1 MSNVPLASEFP
12 AASTE
17 QWRKL
22 ADGVLKG
29 ASFERKLVAKT
40 YDGLRIEPLYARDPK
55 AEPVLGRTPGAPWQ
69 IIQRLDHPNPAL
81 ANAQALQDLEGGATG
96 LSLAFAGSAGTHGFG
111 LEAST
116 PALQQ
121 VLEGVHLDAGI
132 SLEVDGASPAATALA
147 DLMRTGAIAPSA
159 CQVRFGLDP
168 LGEFARGIA
177 SVAWSE
183 AASNLTRVIEGFAA
197 QGFAGPFAVADGRA
211 IHAAGGSEAQE
222 LAYVLA
228 TAVLYL
234 RVLEGAGRS
243 LDDARR
249 MVFFRLAADADQ
261 FLTIAKFRALRK
273 LFARVE
279 QACGLQPE
287 PIFISAET
295 AWRMMTQRDPWV
307 NVLRTTMAAFAA
319 GLGGADSMTVLPFTA
334 ALGLPDAFARRL
346 ARNTQLVL
354 LEEANLA
361 RVADPAAGSGGLE
374 ALTRQLCAAA
384 WSLFQ
389 EIEAAGGACAALES
403 GLIQRK
409 VAATRAERESAVARG
424 RDPLTGTSEFPDIHE
439 LPVTVLEPAP
449 TARPALRPQSIEPL
463 PSIRLAEPFEA
474 LRDASDRVL
483 AATGARPKVF
493 VANLGTPSDFTART
507 TFTKNFFEA
516 GGIEAISNDG
526 FTNRADLVAAF
537 KASDARLVCL
547 CSSNEVYAKDAAA
560 TAKELARSGIHIYL
574 AGRLSEMEET
584 SQGRRR
590 AVIHLCRMRH
600 ARCASDRTRI
610 CWNPA
615 ICDRVTRDM
624 MWLMKLGGTDGI
636 DS

>member
-1 MSNVPLASEFP
+1 MTDPMSNVPLAAEFP
-12 AASTE
+12 PASHE

-22 ADGVLKG
+22 VDGVLKG
-29 ASFERKLVAKT
+29 APFERKLVAKP
-40 YDGLRIEPLYARDPK
+40 YDDLRIEPLYVRDPQ
-55 AEPVLGRTPGAPWQ
+55 AEPVLGRTPGSPWQ
-69 IIQRLDHPNPAL
+69 IIQRLDHPDPAL

-96 LSLAFAGSAGTHGFG
+96 LLLVFAGSAGAHGFG

-116 PALQQ
+116 RALRS

-132 SLEVDGASPAATALA
+132 SLEVDGTSPAATAMT
-147 DLMRTGAIAPSA
+147 DLLHAGAIAPSA
-159 CQVRFGLDP
+159 CQIRFGLDP
-168 LGEFARGIA
+168 LGECARGTA
-177 SVAWSE
+177 NVAWSE
-183 AASNLTRVIEGFAA
+183 ATSNLAHAIEALA
-197 QGFAGPFAVADGRA
+197 DKGFAGPFAAADGRA

-234 RVLEGAGRS
+234 RVLEGAGHAV
-243 LDDARR
+243 DTARR
-249 MVFFRLAADADQ
+249 MIFFRLAADADQ

-287 PIFISAET
+287 PIFIAAET

-319 GLGGADSMTVLPFTA
+319 GLGGADSVTVLPFTA

-346 ARNTQLVL
+346 ARNTQLIL

-361 RVADPAAGSGGLE
+361 KVADPAAGSGGLE
-374 ALTRQLCAAA
+374 ALTQQLCAAT

-389 EIEAAGGACAALES
+389 EIEAAGGAYAALEG
-403 GLIQRK
+403 GLVQRK
-409 VAATRAERESAVARG
+409 VATTRVERESAVARG

-439 LPVTVLEPAP
+439 LPVAVLEPAP
-449 TARPALRPQSIEPL
+449 TKRTLVATQGIEPL
-463 PSIRLAEPFEA
+463 PTIRLAEPFEA
-474 LRDASDRVL
+474 LRDASDRTL

-493 VANLGTPSDFTART
+493 LANLGTPSDFTARA

-537 KASDARLVCL
+537 KASNARLVCL
-547 CSSNEVYAKDAAA
+547 CSSNEVYARDAAVA
-560 TAKELARSGIHIYL
+560 AKQLARPGIHIYL
-574 AGRLSEMEET
+574 AGRPGELEEPRKAAGVQ
-584 SQGRRR
+584 SFIYAGCDMLAVLR
-590 AVIHLCRMRH
+590 AAHEF
-600 ARCASDRTRI
+600 
-610 CWNPA
+610 
-615 ICDRVTRDM
+615 
-624 MWLMKLGGTDGI
+624 LGI
-636 DS
+636 

>member
-1 MSNVPLASEFP
+1 MTEPMSNVPLASEFP
-12 AASTE
+12 AASNE

-22 ADGVLKG
+22 VDGVLEG
-29 ASFERKLVAKT
+29 APFERRLVAKT
-40 YDGLRIEPLYARDPK
+40 YDGVRIEPLYAREPQ
-55 AEPVLGRTPGAPWQ
+55 AESVRGRTPGLPWQ
-69 IIQRLDHPNPAL
+69 IIQCLDLPDPAL
-81 ANAQALQDLEGGATG
+81 ANRQALRDLEGGATG
-96 LSLAFAGSAGTHGFG
+96 LALVFAGAAGAHGFG
-111 LEAST
+111 LDASL
-116 PALQQ
+116 PALRW
-121 VLEGVHLDAGI
+121 VLDGVHLDAGI
-132 SLEVDGASPAATALA
+132 WLEVDGASPAATAVANLLHA
-147 DLMRTGAIAPSA
+147 GSIAPPA

-168 LGEFARGIA
+168 LGDLARGTA
-177 SVAWSE
+177 SAPWSE
-183 AASNLTRVIEGFAA
+183 EASNLTRVVEGFAG
-197 QGFAGPFAVADGRA
+197 QGFAGPFVAADGRA

-234 RVLEGAGRS
+234 RVLEGAGHS
-243 LDDARR
+243 LNAARR
-249 MVFFRLAADADQ
+249 MIFFRLAADADQ

-319 GLGGADSMTVLPFTA
+319 GLGGADSVTVLPFTA
-334 ALGLPDAFARRL
+334 ALGLPDTFARRL

-374 ALTRQLCAAA
+374 ALTQQLCTAA

-389 EIEAAGGACAALES
+389 EIEAAGGAYAALES

-409 VAATRAERESAVARG
+409 VAATRAERASSVARG
-424 RDPLTGTSEFPDIHE
+424 RDPLTGTSAFPDIHE

-449 TARPALRPQSIEPL
+449 TARPVARFQPIEPL
-463 PSIRLAEPFEA
+463 PNVRLAEPFEA

-493 VANLGTPSDFTART
+493 LANLGTPSDFTARA
-507 TFTKNFFEA
+507 TFAKNFFEA
-516 GGIEAISNDG
+516 GGIEAITNNG
-526 FTNRADLVAAF
+526 FRRFLDLFDAVET
-537 KASDARLVCL
+537 SGARLVCL
-547 CSSNEVYAKDAAA
+547 CSSNEVYAKAAGT
-560 TAKELARSGIHIYL
+560 TAEDLAKLGMYIYL
-574 AGRLSEMEET
+574 AGRPGELEDTLKAASVQSFIYAGCDML
-584 SQGRRR
+584 
-590 AVIHLCRMRH
+590 AVLKAAHKLLEIHQF
-600 ARCASDRTRI
+600 AAT
-610 CWNPA
+610 
-615 ICDRVTRDM
+615 
-624 MWLMKLGGTDGI
+624 
-636 DS
+636 

>member
-1 MSNVPLASEFP
+1 MSNVPLAAEFP
-12 AASTE
+12 SASAE

-22 ADGVLKG
+22 VDGVLKG
-29 ASFERKLVAKT
+29 APFERKLVGKT
-40 YDGLRIEPLYARDPK
+40 YDGLRIEPLYARDPQ
-55 AEPVLGRTPGAPWQ
+55 AEPVLGRTPGLPWQ
-69 IIQRLDHPNPAL
+69 IIQRLDLPDPTL
-81 ANAQALQDLEGGATG
+81 ANTQALQDLEGGATG
-96 LSLAFAGSAGTHGFG
+96 LALVFAGSAGAHGFG
-111 LEAST
+111 LDTSAS
-116 PALQQ
+116 ALRR
-121 VLEGVHLDAGI
+121 VLDDVHLDAGI
-132 SLEVDGASPAATALA
+132 WLELDGPSSAAAAIA
-147 DLMRTGAIAPSA
+147 DLLHAGAIIPSA

-168 LGEFARGIA
+168 IGEFARGAA
-177 SVAWSE
+177 SVAWSK
-183 AASNLTRVIEGFAA
+183 AASIFTHAIEGFAG
-197 QGFAGPFAVADGRA
+197 QGFSGPFAAADGRA

-234 RVLEGAGRS
+234 RVLEGAGHS
-243 LDDARR
+243 VDAARR
-249 MVFFRLAADADQ
+249 MIFFRLAADADQ

-273 LFARVE
+273 LFARAE

-319 GLGGADSMTVLPFTA
+319 GLGGADSVTVLPFTA

-346 ARNTQLVL
+346 ARNTQLIL

-361 RVADPAAGSGGLE
+361 KVVDPAAGSGGLE
-374 ALTRQLCAAA
+374 ALTQQLCTAA

-389 EIEAAGGACAALES
+389 EIEAAGGAYAALES

-409 VAATRAERESAVARG
+409 VAATSAERESAVARG

-449 TARPALRPQSIEPL
+449 TARPAVTPQSIEPL

-493 VANLGTPSDFTART
+493 LANLGTPSDFTART

-516 GGIEAISNDG
+516 GGIEAITNDG

-537 KASDARLVCL
+537 AKLGARLVCL
-547 CSSNEVYAKDAAA
+547 CSSNEVYAKEAAA

-574 AGRLSEMEET
+574 AGRPGELEEALKAAGVQ
-584 SQGRRR
+584 SFIYAGCDML
-590 AVIHLCRMRH
+590 AVL
-600 ARCASDRTRI
+600 RT
-610 CWNPA
+610 A
-615 ICDRVTRDM
+615 HEF
-624 MWLMKLGGTDGI
+624 LGIQQFATT
-636 DS
+636 

>member
-1 MSNVPLASEFP
+1 MTEPMSNVPLAGEFP
-12 AASTE
+12 PASVE

-22 ADGVLKG
+22 VDGLLKG
-29 ASFERKLVAKT
+29 APFERKLVAKT
-40 YDGLRIEPLYARDPK
+40 YDGLRIEPLYARDPQ
-55 AEPVLGRTPGAPWQ
+55 AEPVLGRTPGLPWQ
-69 IIQRLDHPNPAL
+69 IIQRLDLPDPAL

-96 LSLAFAGSAGTHGFG
+96 LALVFAGSAGAHGFG
-111 LEAST
+111 LDASSS
-116 PALQQ
+116 ALRK
-121 VLEGVHLDAGI
+121 VLDGVHLDAGI
-132 SLEVDGASPAATALA
+132 WLELDGPSSAAAAIA
-147 DLMRTGAIAPSA
+147 DLLHTSTIAPSA

-168 LGEFARGIA
+168 LGEFARGTA
-177 SVAWSE
+177 GAAWSE
-183 AASNLTRVIEGFAA
+183 AASNLTRAIEEFARQGFAA
-197 QGFAGPFAVADGRA
+197 PFVAADGRA

-234 RVLEGAGRS
+234 RVLEGAGHAV
-243 LDDARR
+243 DAARR
-249 MVFFRLAADADQ
+249 MIFFRLAADADQ
-261 FLTIAKFRALRK
+261 FLTVAKFRALRK

-279 QACGLQPE
+279 QACGLQPA
-287 PIFISAET
+287 PIFISAES

-319 GLGGADSMTVLPFTA
+319 GLGGADSVTVLPFTA

-346 ARNTQLVL
+346 ARNTQLIL

-361 RVADPAAGSGGLE
+361 KVVDPAAGSGGLE
-374 ALTRQLCAAA
+374 ALTQQLCTAA
-384 WSLFQ
+384 WSMFQ
-389 EIEAAGGACAALES
+389 EIEAAGGAYAALES

-449 TARPALRPQSIEPL
+449 RTGPAATPQQIEAL

-493 VANLGTPSDFTART
+493 LANLGNPSDFTARA

-516 GGIEAISNDG
+516 GGIEAVTNDG
-526 FTNRADLVAAF
+526 FANRANLVAAF
-537 KASDARLVCL
+537 ANSGARLVCL
-547 CSSNEVYAKDAAA
+547 CSSNEIYAKEAAA
-560 TAKELARSGIHIYL
+560 TAKELARAGIHVYL
-574 AGRLSEMEET
+574 AGRPGELEEALKAAGVQSFIYAGCDMLAVLRAAHGFLGVSQLS
-584 SQGRRR
+584 
-590 AVIHLCRMRH
+590 
-600 ARCASDRTRI
+600 AR
-610 CWNPA
+610 
-615 ICDRVTRDM
+615 
-624 MWLMKLGGTDGI
+624 
-636 DS
+636 

>member
-1 MSNVPLASEFP
+1 MTEPMSNVPLAAEFP
-12 AASTE
+12 PASAE

-22 ADGVLKG
+22 VDGVLKG
-29 ASFERKLVAKT
+29 APFERKLVANT
-40 YDGLRIEPLYARDPK
+40 YDGLRIKPLYARDPQ
-55 AEPVLGRTPGAPWQ
+55 AEPVLGRTAGSPWQ
-69 IIQRLDHPNPAL
+69 IIQRLDLPAAAL

-96 LSLAFAGSAGTHGFG
+96 LGLIFAGSAGAHGFG
-111 LEAST
+111 LDAS
-116 PALQQ
+116 PSALRR
-121 VLEGVHLDAGI
+121 VLDGVHLDAGI
-132 SLEVDGASPAATALA
+132 WLELDGPSSAAAAIA
-147 DLMRTGAIAPSA
+147 DLLQAGAIAPSA

-168 LGEFARGIA
+168 LGALARGTA

-183 AASNLTRVIEGFAA
+183 AASDLTRAIEAFAGH
-197 QGFAGPFAVADGRA
+197 GFAGPFVAADGRA

-234 RVLEGAGRS
+234 RVLEGAGHAV
-243 LDDARR
+243 DAARR
-249 MVFFRLAADADQ
+249 MIFFRLAADADQ

-319 GLGGADSMTVLPFTA
+319 GLGGADSVTVLPFTA

-346 ARNTQLVL
+346 ARNTQLIL

-361 RVADPAAGSGGLE
+361 KVLDPAAGSGALE
-374 ALTRQLCAAA
+374 ALTQQLCTAA

-389 EIEAAGGACAALES
+389 DIEAGGGAYAALEN

-424 RDPLTGTSEFPDIHE
+424 LDPLTGTSEFPDIHE
-439 LPVTVLEPAP
+439 LPVTVLVPA
-449 TARPALRPQSIEPL
+449 TAARPASAPQRIEPL

-474 LRDASDRVL
+474 LRDASDGVF
-483 AATGARPKVF
+483 AGTGARPKVF
-493 VANLGTPSDFTART
+493 LANLGTPSDFTARA

-516 GGIEAISNDG
+516 GGIEAITNDG
-526 FTNRADLVAAF
+526 FANRVDLVAAF
-537 KASDARLVCL
+537 ANSGARLVCL
-547 CSSNEVYAKDAAA
+547 CSSNEIYAKEAAA
-560 TAKELARSGIHIYL
+560 TAKELAKPGTHIYL
-574 AGRLSEMEET
+574 AGRPGELEEALKAAGVQ
-584 SQGRRR
+584 SFIYAGCDML
-590 AVIHLCRMRH
+590 AVL
-600 ARCASDRTRI
+600 RT
-610 CWNPA
+610 A
-615 ICDRVTRDM
+615 HEF
-624 MWLMKLGGTDGI
+624 LGIQQFATM
-636 DS
+636 

>member
-1 MSNVPLASEFP
+1 MTDPMGNVPLAAEFP
-12 AASTE
+12 PASQE

-22 ADGVLKG
+22 VDGALKG
-29 ASFERKLVAKT
+29 APFERKLVVKT

-55 AEPVLGRTPGAPWQ
+55 AEAVLGRKPGSPWQ
-69 IIQRLDHPNPAL
+69 IIQRLDHPDPAL

-96 LSLAFAGSAGTHGFG
+96 LSLVFAGSAAAYGFG

-116 PALQQ
+116 RALRK

-147 DLMRTGAIAPSA
+147 NLLHAGAIAPSA
-159 CQVRFGLDP
+159 CPVRFGLDP
-168 LGEFARGIA
+168 LGEFARGTA
-177 SVAWSE
+177 GVAWSE
-183 AASNLTRVIEGFAA
+183 ATSNLARAIEGFAGH
-197 QGFAGPFAVADGRA
+197 GFAGPFAAADGRA

-249 MVFFRLAADADQ
+249 MIFLRLAADADQ

-287 PIFISAET
+287 PIFIAAET

-319 GLGGADSMTVLPFTA
+319 GLGGADSVTVRPFTA

-346 ARNTQLVL
+346 ARNTQLIL

-361 RVADPAAGSGGLE
+361 KVADPAAGSGGLE
-374 ALTRQLCAAA
+374 ALTQQLCTAA

-389 EIEAAGGACAALES
+389 EIEAAGGAYAALES

-409 VAATRAERESAVARG
+409 VAATRTERESAVARG

-439 LPVTVLEPAP
+439 LPVTVLEPTP
-449 TARPALRPQSIEPL
+449 TRRNVVTAQGIEPL

-493 VANLGTPSDFTART
+493 LANLGTPSDFTAHA

-516 GGIEAISNDG
+516 GGIEAITNDG

-537 KASDARLVCL
+537 GNSGTRLVCL
-547 CSSNEVYAKDAAA
+547 CSSNEVYAKEAAA
-560 TAKELARSGIHIYL
+560 TAKELARPGIRIYL
-574 AGRLSEMEET
+574 AGRPSESEEALKAAGVR
-584 SQGRRR
+584 SFIYAGCDMP
-590 AVIHLCRMRH
+590 AVL
-600 ARCASDRTRI
+600 RT
-610 CWNPA
+610 A
-615 ICDRVTRDM
+615 
-624 MWLMKLGGTDGI
+624 LEFLGIQQFATT
-636 DS
+636 